1 MNEKWVLKTREM
13 ESLETL
19 TGLEEG
25 KKNKEKVG
33 KFGEK
38 IKQDRRKGE
47 GHGWQKEIKR

>member
-1 MNEKWVLKTREM
+1 MGPQNEGNGVAGDTDWAWR
-13 ESLETL
+13 
-19 TGLEEG
+19 G